1 MPQKDKSAKMRRLS
15 SDLSLTKD
23 PKPSTSTSYQSTG
36 KHNDG
41 NDSGSAF
48 STDEEP
54 AITKNAAVK
63 MTPGEQL
70 IHSEL
75 KSKTIIYFV

>member
-23 PKPSTSTSYQSTG
+23 PKPSTSTCYQSAG

-41 NDSGSAF
+41 NNLGSAF

-54 AITKNAAVK
+54 AITKNTVK
-63 MTPGEQL
+63 MSPGEQL

-75 KSKTIIYFV
+75 KSKTIFYFV